1 MKKIFSVL
9 LVIAIALAAAFSLLA
24 CETKVQEGGD
34 GGGVIDTSTGINA
47 VYWEGYSVN
56 VKEEDYKS
64 LFASVPE
71 REGYVFGGWYF
82 DQNIWELPADYNSVV
97 NAEDGTVLYARWL
110 NMNEVV
116 KVTFYDWS
124 DALVLYSAYFP
135 IGSNLNGYI
144 TASDKPSDEQYEY
157 FFAGWDKS
165 LANVTED
172 TEVRPVYDARLRTFD
187 VSFIVDGVVIKTE
200 SVEYGKAAT
209 APSDQ
214 AIDAALPDVKGS
226 VYSFEGWDKD
236 FSCIKSDTEVYA
248 DISVERMTCTV
259 TFNYGDGESVTQTVK
274 YGEDA
279 VAPTN
284 ENGQLDKAPSADTE
298 YLFVGWDNNYC
309 YVTEDRVI
317 NAVYNNNVRYY
328 TVDYYDGDVLYC
340 RRYVPLGGSAE
351 EPESD
356 PVKSPDESFDYKFV
370 GWSESAV
377 NVTEDFVI
385 NSVYES
391 SPRQYTVSFYVN
403 GYKYAERTTSYGGSV
418 VAPNYTPESD
428 EQYIREFKGWDGS
441 LENIT
446 SDVKVNAVISEKK
459 REYKVTF
466 MYGIDNVY
474 DTYTCTVRYGEGA
487 NAPSVGDRFS
497 EIEDEQYHYVFTG
510 WNKDFSCITGELTVV
525 ATYDAIVRVYAV
537 DFVDEDGNRL
547 VETQYVAYGSSATE
561 PTEEQVAKAS
571 DAQYDY
577 TFAGWDKED
586 WQQVKG
592 TLTVTAIYEKTV
604 RRYDVVFV
612 AKDEAG
618 KDVVYKSNLAYGDT
632 VQLPETVASY
642 SDEKYDYTFK
652 GWNTQEGATVVG
664 EINEVA
670 EYEKTLRKFTVTF
683 NYGDRLSDVQEIEY
697 GSAAVEPSSGLEKSP
712 TAEYEYIFKGWDS
725 SNWLNVTQD
734 ITVNAVYIAVDNYHE
749 VNFVA
754 EDGVTLLYATQYVR
768 YGKDTAKQPDAAD
781 MVKTSTAEF
790 DYVFDGWTYDN
801 GEGEQTFVALADMD
815 ALCVAIDRDY
825 TFTVHFAEKVR
836 SYDVTFLDD
845 DGTEIKSVSEEY
857 GTVLSDIAPENP
869 SKASTAQYTY
879 TFSHWAKADGAAA
892 DMSDTVQ
899 GNTVLSAVYDATVNK
914 YTVTFV
920 YGDGKMSVQEV
931 EYGASA
937 KEPSA
942 EEAQKPSTATTGY
955 IFQGWDNANWLNV
968 TCDMTINAVYLEI
981 EIYHT
986 VKFYDEDGSTLL
998 IAPQF
1003 VRYEKDTLK
1012 LPDTTQIV
1020 KQQTVSHTYAF
1031 DGWDYT
1037 TERGESGFISH
1048 TELEE
1053 KVSLIDDSYTFKA
1066 HFAETIRQYTVTFL
1080 DDDGTTIATEVADY
1094 GSMISEVEPETPTK
1108 EMTEQYIYTFAGW
1121 VYSDNSAADMS
1132 TATVTGDIYLKAT
1145 YSKELRPYTV
1155 TFYYGDGRS
1164 DVQTVLYGFEA
1175 DSTKFTDEELAKT
1188 STAKYDFAFNGWDRG
1203 TMTIYADTVI
1213 NALYTKTVRNYTV
1226 TYYDLNS
1233 GAYEGTNT
1241 LPYGS
1246 IIDRTMAE
1254 AGYVWDSWYLSDGNG
1269 GYYALALPEE
1279 IEGVDEDG
1287 LPLGHVQGDMV
1298 LYGNLVMEGF
1308 DFDADNNIESY
1319 GGDASFVILPTYA
1332 NRQKVSE
1339 VKPKMFWGRTQDEIS
1354 AVYVPEG
1361 LKLQKEAFRSDN
1373 TYTIEEDFWHAGQ
1386 VKNTDV
1392 AKTILVLFACE
1403 EPLGGTAAS
1412 TGNFSLNWAS
1422 GLNSSNVFWEVSTAV
1437 AIGDYEVILYGG
1449 TGAILYK
1456 FLNATTAYVNIP
1468 TTVTYKGATDTE
1480 AKTYTVTNI
1489 SDYCYANMTNI
1500 QTAFIP
1506 AEAANMKLGA
1516 YLFQNVT
1523 ATVYLAMERPKS
1535 LGIEYDYILGKW
1547 SMFWNYNT
1555 WTSKNDKLTLEW
1567 NCDGLVEID
1576 NVTYL
1581 LRGTGE
1587 AVAIAQNLTFVGAL
1601 TNYTIPSTVT
1611 YKEKTY
1617 TVTEL
1622 GAQLFKDEFLLS
1634 VVTIPDTIKVIGS
1647 QAFYGTNLESL
1658 TLPEGLETIGD
1669 LAFAMNT
1676 NLKYVYVPAS
1686 CDEIGYF
1693 AFTGANNAELFMGR
1707 DSAPT
1712 ASGLI
1717 GYKMGWNYTTSL
1729 TGIDITNIAGALETL
1744 LKNGTEL
1751 PTYWSARGKVQTTLT
1766 GWSTIYKEM
1775 KLNIVVKT
1783 DNTAYIYG
1791 NEKTSSAMPL
1801 LDKITLP
1808 SSVEFNGESIVITTI
1823 KSGAFGTAVS
1833 EIFIPSTVTMIEPNA
1848 FDSAVTVNT
1857 DATEQPS
1864 GWNLPEGSTVNLG
1877 QSA

>member
-34 GGGVIDTSTGINA
+34 GGDVIDTSTGINA

-377 NVTEDFVI
+377 NVTEDLVI

-547 VETQYVAYGSSATE
+547 VEIQYVAYGSSATE

-592 TLTVTAIYEKTV
+592 TLTITAIYEKTV

-642 SDEKYDYTFK
+642 SDEKYDYTFE

-683 NYGDRLSDVQEIEY
+683 NYGDGLSDVQEIEY

-801 GEGEQTFVALADMD
+801 GEGEQIFVALADMD
-815 ALCVAIDRDY
+815 ALCAAIDRDY

-879 TFSHWAKADGAAA
+879 NFAHWAKEDGAAA
-892 DMSDTVQ
+892 DMSDTVK

-920 YGDGKMSVQEV
+920 YGDGKTSVQEV

-1121 VYSDNSAADMS
+1121 VYSDSSAADMS

-1175 DSTKFTDEELAKT
+1175 DSTKFTEEELAKT

-1246 IIDRTMAE
+1246 VIDRTMAE

-1392 AKTILVLFACE
+1392 AKTILVLFECSR
-1403 EPLGGTAAS
+1403 PTGGLAAVG
-1412 TGNFSLNWAS
+1412 GNFSVNWSS
-1422 GLNSSNVFWEVSTAV
+1422 GLEDENVFWDVNTAV

-1601 TNYTIPSTVT
+1601 TNYTIPSSVT
-1611 YKEKTY
+1611 YKDKTY

-1622 GAQLFKDEFLLS
+1622 GSQLFKDEFLLS